1 MEERNKKIEEIKK
14 RMLLKKRRKIRI
26 FIYLIFII
34 LIGTGLIF
42 LRMKILKFL
51 WNLEVFKIKEIKIYP
66 ENMKHITELLELE
79 KDKNILFLDVNN
91 LIEKINSISEVEESK
106 VVKKFP
112 STVEITIILRKPWA
126 ILKSGEK
133 EYLIDKNGIILNNE
147 ATNFSDLYIYGITVN
162 EKENKVEEVDKINIL
177 KEIEKWYN
185 YFNIGNFLKI
195 KKIDISDINKIE
207 ISDGIKSIFFTRE
220 NIKIKMEKL
229 LYVLKNLKN
238 DYEYIDTR
246 FKNFYI
252 KLKE

>member
-1 MEERNKKIEEIKK
+1 
-14 RMLLKKRRKIRI
+14 
-26 FIYLIFII
+26 
-34 LIGTGLIF
+34 
-42 LRMKILKFL
+42 
-51 WNLEVFKIKEIKIYP
+51 
-66 ENMKHITELLELE
+66 
-79 KDKNILFLDVNN
+79 
-91 LIEKINSISEVEESK
+91 
-106 VVKKFP
+106 
-112 STVEITIILRKPWA
+112 
-126 ILKSGEK
+126 
-133 EYLIDKNGIILNNE
+133 
-147 ATNFSDLYIYGITVN
+147 VN